1 LAFSDIVKKS
11 LTPIIY
17 INVAGMA
24 FGALSLIWMGYFG
37 NAWPGFVGLFASPL
51 VFPFLLLPAGI
62 LTGLMAITM
71 KSHPKLE
78 KVLTVISVLY
88 IVTLLSLYTI
98 TAFYFLVGTPTIPAA
113 IYAVCSAVLPWAI
126 FAAKDRQNIFFTGLV
141 LMMQL
146 SAIVLVGL
154 NVALRLTDFTQKF
167 WIIWGTMMFCVCVEA
182 LYEKI
187 MLDRKKPE
195 ETKPAS

>member
-1 LAFSDIVKKS
+1 MAFSDIVQKS

-17 INVAGMA
+17 INVTGMV
-24 FGALSLIWMGYFG
+24 FGALSLIWSGNFH
-37 NAWPGFVGLFASPL
+37 NAWPAFAGLLMSP
-51 VFPFLLLPAGI
+51 VIFPFLLVPAGI
-62 LTGLMAITM
+62 LTGIMAITL
-71 KSHPKLE
+71 KTHPKLE
-78 KVLTVISVLY
+78 KVLTVVSVLY

-98 TAFYFLVGTPTIPAA
+98 AAFYFLVGAPTLPAA
-113 IYAVCSAVLPWAI
+113 IYAVCSAVAPWAI

-146 SAIVLVGL
+146 SALVLVGL

-167 WIIWGTMMFCVCVEA
+167 LIIWGTMMFCVCIEA

-195 ETKPAS
+195 ESKPAS